1 MTHAALLILGFF
13 AVLLF
18 IHVLLLAW
26 LIYAKRLQKRSAK
39 SYSPQQYLII
49 FASQSGQAEQYA
61 QQTAQQLQQ
70 AGAGAECINIQY
82 IRPEHLQQA
91 SKVLW
96 MVSTYGEGDAPDTAQ
111 AFQQQILQ
119 QSIDLSQMSYAILAF
134 GDRRYANFCHF
145 GQTLH
150 TWLLKQNAQPWF
162 DMVCVNQC
170 AASDLDIWSH
180 HLQQV
185 SNVQLKLSHT
195 AQHWADFAL
204 EDRRLLNAGS
214 SGGAMYHLAFNT
226 AGQQWHSGDILE
238 VQCANS
244 DANIQHFLAQADAA
258 ADQLLSAALKLKNLR
273 LAPARLAEES
283 PMQWAARFEQLP
295 VRDYSIA
302 SIPAQ
307 QQVQLV
313 VRQQTN
319 DDGLGIGSGWLTAH
333 AALGETIRANIRSNA
348 VFHLA
353 QSDQPMIFIGN
364 GSGIAGLMA
373 HLQQREA
380 WGFKQ
385 NWLIFGERQQQ
396 FDFLFQD
403 KLQEWQHSGVLS
415 ELDTVFSRDHAHKRY
430 VQHVLLEKSEQL
442 RSWVEQG
449 AYIYLCGSLKGMAQG
464 VDEALRDILGEA
476 KFEQLRL
483 KQRYRRDVY

>member
-26 LIYAKRLQKRSAK
+26 LMYAKRLQKRSAK
-39 SYSPQQYLII
+39 PYSSQPYLII
-49 FASQSGQAEQYA
+49 FASQSGQAELYA

-70 AGAGAECINIQY
+70 AGAGAECINIQD
-82 IRPEHLQQA
+82 IRTEHLQQA
-91 SKVLW
+91 SRVLW

-150 TWLLKQNAQPWF
+150 VWLQKQHAQPWF
-162 DMVCVNQC
+162 DLVCVNQMS
-170 AASDLDIWSH
+170 AADLDSWSH
-180 HLQQV
+180 HLEQLT
-185 SNVQLKLSHT
+185 NVQLQRDHTKKHWLDCALQDRTVLNTGSIGSPMYSITLS
-195 AQHWADFAL
+195 A
-204 EDRRLLNAGS
+204 
-214 SGGAMYHLAFNT
+214 

-244 DANIQHFLAQADAA
+244 DADIQRFLVQTDAA
-258 ADQLLSAALKLKNLR
+258 ADQSLSAALKLKNLR

-313 VRQQTN
+313 VRQQMN

-333 AALGETIRANIRSNA
+333 AAVGETIRASIRSNA

-373 HLQQREA
+373 HLQQRKA

-403 KLQEWQHSGVLS
+403 KLQEWQRSGVLS

-430 VQHVLLEKSEQL
+430 VQHVLLDKSEQL

-464 VDEALRDILGEA
+464 VDEALREILGDA
-476 KFEQLRL
+476 QFEQLRL